1 MGKLKKKVGVLLCK
15 NISVKTQL
23 RSVSTLN
30 TSNIPNKSFKMK
42 GRFFTNHTMT
52 GKVLDAITMKK
63 NRCFG
68 KETPSNK
75 KGKRLNKSTNM

>member
-1 MGKLKKKVGVLLCK
+1 
-15 NISVKTQL
+15 
-23 RSVSTLN
+23 
-30 TSNIPNKSFKMK
+30 MK
-42 GRFFTNHTMT
+42 GRFLTNHTMT

>member
-1 MGKLKKKVGVLLCK
+1 
-15 NISVKTQL
+15 
-23 RSVSTLN
+23 
-30 TSNIPNKSFKMK
+30 MK

-68 KETPSNK
+68 KETPSK
-75 KGKRLNKSTNM
+75 KNGKRLNKSTNMYTCLAFGRIVLSILTHYF